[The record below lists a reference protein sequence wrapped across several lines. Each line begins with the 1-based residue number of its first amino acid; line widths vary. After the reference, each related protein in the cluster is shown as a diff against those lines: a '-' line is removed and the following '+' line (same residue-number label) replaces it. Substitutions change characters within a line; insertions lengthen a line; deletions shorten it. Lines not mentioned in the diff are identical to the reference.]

1 MNRRVIENIANTI
14 LVILLLAAVVSYN
27 GKLLGKKSE
36 EIFGNAKSKSE
47 IEAPTEQQL
56 NAAGY
61 TDCNLDV
68 ESKGIWSIEDRNG
81 EELGTVISSIVF
93 SKRVYGYAG
102 PIPLLIFIDNN
113 DVIKK
118 VTVLENT
125 ETPRFMKHVIK
136 KGIVDQ
142 WHDKSTK
149 EALAMKADVVSGAT
163 MSCDAINK
171 SVVRS
176 INALNKSNRGFFDE
190 MKDWNLKV
198 WAALLVVIS
207 GIFMSFYARKRKWLR
222 LIQVILNVVVLGLWC
237 GQFISVSLIVGWL
250 GNGVN
255 MIAKISLSAMIIS
268 ALILPILFKRKTFY
282 CTWVCPFGS
291 AQELAGKIIKK
302 RWKIPY
308 GAMKYLKYSRK
319 VITIALFISMWFGI
333 GFDIMN
339 YEPFSAFLFN
349 HAGWAVLT
357 IAIISLVMSLFVD
370 RPWCRFACP
379 TGQILKWTEKI
390 K

>member
-1 MNRRVIENIANTI
+1 MSRRVIENIANTL

-36 EIFGNAKSKSE
+36 EIFGNKKSGSE
-47 IEAPTEQQL
+47 IEAPSIEQL
-56 NAAGY
+56 SEAGY
-61 TDCNLDV
+61 NGCTV
-68 ESKGIWSIEDRNG
+68 EADTKGIWNIVDSNDDEV
-81 EELGTVISSIVF
+81 GTVISSIVF
-93 SKRVYGYAG
+93 SKRIYGYAG

-113 DVIKK
+113 SVIKK

-142 WHDKSTK
+142 WHGKSTV
-149 EALAMKADVVSGAT
+149 EAIAMKADVVSGAT

-176 INALNKSNRGFFDE
+176 INALNKNNRGILDE
-190 MKDWNLKV
+190 IKDWNLKV

-207 GIFMSFYARKRKWLR
+207 GIFMSFYARKRKSLR
-222 LIQVILNVVVLGLWC
+222 LFQIILNVVVLGLWC

-255 MIAKISLSAMIIS
+255 LIAKISLTAMIVS
-268 ALILPILFKRKTFY
+268 ALILPILFKKRSFY
-282 CTWVCPFGS
+282 CTWVCPFGA
-291 AQELAGKIIKK
+291 AQELAGKITKK

-308 GAMKYLKYSRK
+308 SAMKYLKYSRR

-339 YEPFSAFLFN
+339 YEPFAAFLFS
-349 HAGWAVLT
+349 HAGWAVLS
-357 IAIISLVMSLFVD
+357 IAIISIIMSVFVD

-379 TGQILKWTEKI
+379 TGQILKWSEKL